1 MNHEDG
7 VQSVSGKRV
16 YRTVAEK
23 RRIVELTLQSGA
35 SVAKVAQAEGV
46 NSHQVFDWR
55 RAYLMG
61 KLELKGQRSAAL
73 LPVVF
78 TAADAS
84 VVTVDAAVAENSSIK
99 PMAAVQG
106 GAIHIELSGR
116 VKIRVESGVDAA
128 LLRAVL
134 TTLASMDRL
143 QGDPEESLRP

>member
-1 MNHEDG
+1 MDHEEG
-7 VQSVSGKRV
+7 VSSGRGKRV

-23 RRIVELTLQSGA
+23 RRIVELTLQSGT

-55 RAYLMG
+55 RAYLKG
-61 KLELKGQRSAAL
+61 KLELKSERSAAL
-73 LPVVF
+73 LPVVLSP
-78 TAADAS
+78 ADAS
-84 VVTVDAAVAENSSIK
+84 AVVVDASVTENSSIK
-99 PMAAVQG
+99 PTAALPG

-134 TTLASMDRL
+134 
-143 QGDPEESLRP
+143 ESLRR